1 MSSAQKIHVNERAAD
16 PSANDVLNFAEK
28 LSGEDKEASAP
39 SLGLLQLIVLI
50 RKAEA
55 GNKDGETWTPLIEN
69 QLRYMKSAVQLINSD
84 PMIAMKFGNTLEGAM
99 QLVGILKARASELE
113 MEGRIDKVVTKDIEP
128 HMQSTNFTANPVFTA
143 RKAKYGY

>member
-1 MSSAQKIHVNERAAD
+1 MSSTQKIHAAAD

-55 GNKDGETWTPLIEN
+55 GNKTGETWTPLVEN

-84 PMIAMKFGNTLEGAM
+84 PMISMKFGNTLEGAM

-113 MEGRIDKVVTKDIEP
+113 MEGRIDTVVKTDLEP
-128 HMQSTNFTANPVFTA
+128 NMQSTNFTPNPVFTA